1 MLRGGSGES
10 GLPVQDHWNV
20 WSPVFASLCKRFDDI
35 SLARSIF
42 LEICAFLSSRVLCKV
57 LVWSLHPSNSSKKSV
72 FFLCF
77 LHQLHLSVSLKYII
91 FLFLTKTD
99 SYQICLPNVLNV
111 FFFFFWQFL
120 RPWTG
125 CEPVIWNSVFWKLTY
140 LIKLAEKQLFFVL
153 NIHWGY
159 RTSGL
164 ILSCVVFCFQ
174 LLWTRNW
181 FRHKWIRSFGK
192 HTEWTHFYS
201 LPLLWL

>member
-57 LVWSLHPSNSSKKSV
+57 LVWSLSPSNSSKKSV

-111 FFFFFWQFL
+111 FFFLKFL
-120 RPWTG
+120 RPWTV

-140 LIKLAEKQLFFVL
+140 LIKLAEKQLFLCSTSIEDTELPDSYFRVLCFVFNFCGLGIDFVTNGYVHLVSTL
-153 NIHWGY
+153 NEHIS
-159 RTSGL
+159 T
-164 ILSCVVFCFQ
+164 LS
-174 LLWTRNW
+174 
-181 FRHKWIRSFGK
+181 
-192 HTEWTHFYS
+192 
-201 LPLLWL
+201 LLWL